1 MTIGNTCACDLVE
14 NGRGLGAPYRTAGLA
29 TVAGRAGIAVLGAL
43 YKGMTD
49 KARVMKR
56 SYIAESAGI
65 TAGFV
70 AVSFFIAT
78 YLCRCPLASR
88 RALGHSPYSTVRT
101 LFLSGLPRLS
111 R

>member
-14 NGRGLGAPYRTAGLA
+14 NGRGLGASYRTAGLA
-29 TVAGRAGIAVLGAL
+29 TVVGRAGIAVLGAL

-49 KARVMKR
+49 KARGQKR

-70 AVSFFIAT
+70 AVSFFHSH
-78 YLCRCPLASR
+78 LPLQMPSGVKKSPGPQSLLDCAY
-88 RALGHSPYSTVRT
+88 ALLIRPT
-101 LFLSGLPRLS
+101 
-111 R
+111 